1 MEDCKKAVVFLGT
14 NSFAVAYDEGLID
27 FINGDYEK
35 ATASWEK
42 VVQHD
47 VTLKR
52 ELQPW
57 IEKAKAKLQNN
68 KP

>member
-1 MEDCKKAVVFLGT
+1 VTCHRSGLDGT
-14 NSFAVAYDEGLID
+14 VAYDEGLID

-35 ATASWEK
+35 AAASWEK
-42 VVQHD
+42 VVQYD
-47 VTLKR
+47 VTLKH

-57 IEKAKAKLQNN
+57 IEKAKAKLQTG